1 VGRVSVLSM
10 TRAEQNAV
18 ARVRNA
24 VPSASEAV
32 AGAFVAAV
40 GADCVFDMSF
50 DLIRAA
56 LAVAVSR
63 GVVYSMV

>member
-1 VGRVSVLSM
+1 LSM
-10 TRAEQNAV
+10 TRAEHNAV
-18 ARVRNA
+18 ARVRD
-24 VPSASEAV
+24 
-32 AGAFVAAV
+32 AFVAAV